1 MAVLLLQMVKTIS
14 QSTMFSVI
22 TTSMDSVALWL
33 VVVKYKG
40 IQKVLNV
47 TTYVVRPIND
57 ITFMI

>member
-1 MAVLLLQMVKTIS
+1 MVKTIS

-22 TTSMDSVALWL
+22 TTSMDSVALYL